1 MGAILAPGQWV
12 KLASAPEWG
21 IGQIQSVVG
30 RKVTVNFEHVG
41 KQTVH
46 IDAAPLD
53 PVEPPAET
61 S

>member
-21 IGQIQSVVG
+21 IGQVQSVVG
-30 RKVTVNFEHVG
+30 QKVTVNFEQAG
-41 KQTVH
+41 KRTIH
-46 IDAAPLD
+46 IDVAPLD
-53 PVEPPAET
+53 PVEPPAER